1 MTLITAKKASVPYR
15 EELGPRMT
23 STRSMAST
31 STSDSVPTDAWS

>member
-1 MTLITAKKASVPYR
+1 MTARKALVPYN

-31 STSDSVPTDAWS
+31 SMIVSVPTDA